1 MLADVFEVQQRKSQS
16 QAVYHQTTA
25 WELRSCC
32 EQSAFSACK
41 MQDSQ
46 KAPPIFSSHTTE
58 GLPNLVKVLFNYTF
72 RK

>member
-1 MLADVFEVQQRKSQS
+1 MHLKCNNVSRKVKRCITKPQPENSG
-16 QAVYHQTTA
+16 
-25 WELRSCC
+25 SCC

-41 MQDSQ
+41 MLDSQ